1 MHVGWSKERKCSN
14 YLKFRGHSKNKSQAR
29 KTRSRKIP
37 WQKIADPIHKTPA
50 KMSCLTAAMSLGSGQ
65 VYFSLSRPLRFRI
78 ICFHHVRTVMRTIL
92 TSFMPCCIIKHHTG
106 LNEWNEIKR
115 VTKSFRFAASRG
127 LFPLVRRIPGKRNNQ
142 SVYFRIL
149 SARENLG
156 TLNTVY
162 YEITNSM
169 FFGLNAAIYVIYSF
183 NKLAQWTE
191 T

>member
-1 MHVGWSKERKCSN
+1 MGIAKI
-14 YLKFRGHSKNKSQAR
+14 KFQAR
-29 KTRSRKIP
+29 KISSRKIP
-37 WQKIADPIHKTPA
+37 WQKIADPIHEPPA
-50 KMSCLTAAMSLGSGQ
+50 KMSCHTAAMSLGSGQ
-65 VYFSLSRPLRFRI
+65 VLSRPLRFRI

-92 TSFMPCCIIKHHTG
+92 TSFMPCSIIKHHTG

-115 VTKSFRFAASRG
+115 ITKSFGFAASRG